1 MEASGLIDIQ
11 SHTMSHT
18 KYFVSGKLE
27 GFHHPGE
34 DVLYAAGNR
43 FLNQKPFHIANPK
56 FERLLLY
63 GFPLFEERSS
73 IIAKKIEI
81 NPDFVNQCVSTL
93 SHYNFNHYNFRDAF
107 KLVAPVYQQYLDNHS
122 LIVAVEDEDAYKK
135 RITYEIMES
144 KKIIERKLGKKV
156 EFLCWPH
163 GDHNATA
170 HQLAIQGGY
179 LATTSG
185 SKQNTPDCLE
195 RIPTRIGIFH
205 VRHNRLLS
213 LLKVRY
219 KLGCYLGRP
228 PWKDIQRLYHLFKTQ
243 NVSRG

>member
-1 MEASGLIDIQ
+1 M
-11 SHTMSHT
+11 
-18 KYFVSGKLE
+18 
-27 GFHHPGE
+27 
-34 DVLYAAGNR
+34 
-43 FLNQKPFHIANPK
+43 
-56 FERLLLY
+56 
-63 GFPLFEERSS
+63 
-73 IIAKKIEI
+73 
-81 NPDFVNQCVSTL
+81 
-93 SHYNFNHYNFRDAF
+93 
-107 KLVAPVYQQYLDNHS
+107 
-122 LIVAVEDEDAYKK
+122 
-135 RITYEIMES
+135 
-144 KKIIERKLGKKV
+144 

-228 PWKDIQRLYHLFKTQ
+228 HGKTSSDYTIFSKLKMCPGDEKYLQ
-243 NVSRG
+243 NQD